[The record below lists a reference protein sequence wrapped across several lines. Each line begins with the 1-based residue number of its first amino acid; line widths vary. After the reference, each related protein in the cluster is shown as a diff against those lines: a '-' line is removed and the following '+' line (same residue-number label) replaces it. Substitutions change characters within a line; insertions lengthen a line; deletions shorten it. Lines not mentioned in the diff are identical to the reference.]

1 MRNSPVLP
9 YVSIVVAAIL
19 GVVTLVSYFLRSRG
33 DVFSLSELEIGL
45 VAVAFTLLIFATEG
59 LISVLLE
66 GRELHLGRARPR
78 LTNPLSLAIVAFS
91 LLLFAISIAL
101 GIGLINDWDPEII
114 GLLAGAGCIDLA
126 LLLVFYKEAFVGDE
140 AHFDQRDDGVPW

>member
-9 YVSIVVAAIL
+9 YVSIGVAALL
-19 GVVTLVSYFLRSRG
+19 GLATLISYFSRTRG
-33 DVFSLSELEIGL
+33 DVFALSELEIGM
-45 VAVAFTLLIFATEG
+45 VAVAFTLLIFAAEG

-66 GRELHLGRARPR
+66 GRELRPGRARPR
-78 LTNPLSLAIVAFS
+78 LTNPLSLGIVVFA
-91 LLLFAISIAL
+91 LLLFAIAIAL

-114 GLLAGAGCIDLA
+114 GLLAGAGCMDLA

-140 AHFDQRDDGVPW
+140 AHFDHRDDGVPW